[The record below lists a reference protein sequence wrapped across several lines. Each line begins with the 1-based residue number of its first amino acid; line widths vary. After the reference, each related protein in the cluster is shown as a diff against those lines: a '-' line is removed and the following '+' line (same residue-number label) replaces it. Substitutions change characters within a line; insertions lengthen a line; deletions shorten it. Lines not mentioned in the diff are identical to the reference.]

1 MIDTLNYANQLEVL
15 GIIEKAMKSDK
26 TQSATFQRL
35 AFLIQKI
42 ILHNNS
48 LEMALED
55 SKAQHEYMLS
65 VKNNQITELKTT
77 KRELW
82 NM

>member
-15 GIIEKAMKSDK
+15 GIIQKGMESNKP
-26 TQSATFQRL
+26 QSATFQRL
-35 AFLIQKI
+35 AFLVQKI

-55 SKAQHEYMLS
+55 EIAQREYMLDI
-65 VKNNQITELKTT
+65 KNKQITELKTT
-77 KRELW
+77 RRELW